1 MGIKLIPIFNY
12 PFLNTQNQIKY
23 DKLFEQKT
31 PASMVKA
38 ESVSYVFNYQL
49 GGLSSFDFTD
59 RDLIDPHTP
68 NIKVSSL
75 GSLTMTINISP
86 ENFSSLIYTK
96 AGSVYTLKDGLTM
109 ANLSFI
115 YFYNEDTTRAINKYF
130 YYVEDIIQ
138 VSTNLWRVTLSLDV
152 MKTYND
158 AINDLETVKPLRYF
172 QPVEEYF
179 DMGDP
184 DAQYGNRHFLDPLIN
199 YPTNPTIKM
208 LLSHYMLNEGT
219 VTTPSD
225 EDDRDGKYTT
235 TGLWDYFYL
244 TFSGDDDTGERNTWR
259 YRDTSYYIIALP
271 HNIGSVWIETGSGST
286 WTDITSN
293 VKTLRGILSKS
304 PYLLKIITSDIPPF
318 NRSETYAS
326 GILLHNVFVT
336 VDDNGDHITHI
347 RHDLGVW
354 TASGFKD
361 LYSTSEYLHV
371 FNQEKE
377 PSPSGVW
384 LPSLEDL
391 IPSSLDYGYFMFYV
405 IKDNNPNNIER
416 DNELVAFSTELK
428 TSTGLSVLRPILY
441 IPSDGGTEAQR
452 KRLTGLMQKYDIG
465 YVDNSKLPINLDMV
479 NRQSTYIELKFTSYI
494 VHDLNET
501 HEIITVYECDDSEYY
516 VRRASELSG
525 TQVKDDY
532 YNYLYLNQ
540 NALRMRDEAKRF
552 NDTQAI
558 LSAGVGLAS
567 TIALTGVTGGAF
579 APVAIGAGVGSFNV
593 VRNLASNELSMRRHR
608 ADLEDKALTPLKF
621 EPSNFN
627 AQRGLKHYLP
637 VLSAY
642 RDLKGLTSI
651 EDSFRDSITDHN
663 SITKTIENYGF
674 YTPLSTLD
682 SFEDIFVR
690 EHYNF
695 IQLRD
700 VDKLSN
706 NKLIPNEHFRAIT
719 KILEN
724 GVRYYSVTM
733 LTSDVNNEEV

>member
-1 MGIKLIPIFNY
+1 
-12 PFLNTQNQIKY
+12 
-23 DKLFEQKT
+23 
-31 PASMVKA
+31 
-38 ESVSYVFNYQL
+38 
-49 GGLSSFDFTD
+49 
-59 RDLIDPHTP
+59 
-68 NIKVSSL
+68 
-75 GSLTMTINISP
+75 
-86 ENFSSLIYTK
+86 
-96 AGSVYTLKDGLTM
+96 
-109 ANLSFI
+109 
-115 YFYNEDTTRAINKYF
+115 
-130 YYVEDIIQ
+130 
-138 VSTNLWRVTLSLDV
+138 
-152 MKTYND
+152 
-158 AINDLETVKPLRYF
+158 
-172 QPVEEYF
+172 
-179 DMGDP
+179 
-184 DAQYGNRHFLDPLIN
+184 
-199 YPTNPTIKM
+199 
-208 LLSHYMLNEGT
+208 
-219 VTTPSD
+219 
-225 EDDRDGKYTT
+225 
-235 TGLWDYFYL
+235 
-244 TFSGDDDTGERNTWR
+244 
-259 YRDTSYYIIALP
+259 
-271 HNIGSVWIETGSGST
+271 
-286 WTDITSN
+286 
-293 VKTLRGILSKS
+293 
-304 PYLLKIITSDIPPF
+304 
-318 NRSETYAS
+318 
-326 GILLHNVFVT
+326 
-336 VDDNGDHITHI
+336 
-347 RHDLGVW
+347 
-354 TASGFKD
+354 
-361 LYSTSEYLHV
+361 
-371 FNQEKE
+371 
-377 PSPSGVW
+377 
-384 LPSLEDL
+384 
-391 IPSSLDYGYFMFYV
+391 
-405 IKDNNPNNIER
+405 
-416 DNELVAFSTELK
+416 
-428 TSTGLSVLRPILY
+428 
-441 IPSDGGTEAQR
+441 
-452 KRLTGLMQKYDIG
+452 MQKYDIG

-494 VHDLNET
+494 VHDLNEV
-501 HEIITVYECDDSEYY
+501 HEIITVYECDDPEYY

-567 TIALTGVTGGAF
+567 AIALTGVTGGAF

-682 SFEDIFVR
+682 TFEDVFVR

-700 VDKLSN
+700 IDKLSN

-724 GVRYYSVTM
+724 GVRYYSVAM